1 MNNTTPFYNPVGG
14 YGFQASPAGSIYG
27 QVKVPGYTNPLSQEQ
42 IKKMRNNGGGF
53 SLKVDQDQ
61 INRAICTH
69 RDPATKQHTLIQN
82 ADGTVTCTICGATFT
97 PCDNSSKEDVEAAVR
112 LMIDILQSAKMMYLD
127 ISDNVCADYF
137 QMIPFI
143 EKAPQLYQIAVD
155 NMRQYDQPA
164 INGQY
169 GSNAF
174 GMLNMITNP
183 MQQNMMGMPMQPGM
197 MQQPMM
203 GGMMPQQTP
212 FMQQQ
217 AAMVNGGNPF
227 MAPQAQAPQQATDQ
241 QPAQPTA
248 NGDTTVQQQFSL

>member
-1 MNNTTPFYNPVGG
+1 
-14 YGFQASPAGSIYG
+14 
-27 QVKVPGYTNPLSQEQ
+27 
-42 IKKMRNNGGGF
+42 
-53 SLKVDQDQ
+53 
-61 INRAICTH
+61 
-69 RDPATKQHTLIQN
+69 
-82 ADGTVTCTICGATFT
+82 
-97 PCDNSSKEDVEAAVR
+97 
-112 LMIDILQSAKMMYLD
+112 
-127 ISDNVCADYF
+127 
-137 QMIPFI
+137 
-143 EKAPQLYQIAVD
+143 
-155 NMRQYDQPA
+155 MRQYDQPA

-183 MQQNMMGMPMQPGM
+183 MQQNMMGMPMQPM

-227 MAPQAQAPQQATDQ
+227 MAPQAQAPQQAPDQ

-248 NGDTTVQQQFSL
+248 NGDTTVQQQFSLSVVNE